1 MKEPKKIF
9 RSNLSSDQTNYIAW
23 FERLETEYDNHWK
36 MTRIFDLLQLSKL
49 NVQILTF
56 QW

>member
-49 NVQILTF
+49 NIQILTF